1 LLGGDIVGFRFRKSF
16 KIAPGVR
23 FNVGKKGVGVSV
35 GGKGFRTSVNTSG
48 RKTTTVGIPGTGLSY
63 TTTSSSKKKRAS
75 HSNHV
80 QAVPTPKSKTIALIL
95 CICLGYLGGH
105 QFYVGKKGTGILYFF
120 TLGLCGIGWLVDI
133 YRITTGSF
141 KDVYGLELQ

>member
-1 LLGGDIVGFRFRKSF
+1 MGFRFRKSF
-16 KIAPGVR
+16 KIAPGVK

-48 RKTTTVGIPGTGLSY
+48 RRTTTVGIPGTGLSY
-63 TTTSSSKKKRAS
+63 TTTTSSSKKKRTS
-75 HSNHV
+75 RSNHV
-80 QAVPTPKSKTIALIL
+80 QAVPTQKSKTVALIL

-105 QFYVGKKGTGILYFF
+105 QFYVGKKGMGLLYFL
-120 TLGLCGIGWLVDI
+120 TLGLFCIGWLIDI
-133 YRITTGSF
+133 YRIATGSF